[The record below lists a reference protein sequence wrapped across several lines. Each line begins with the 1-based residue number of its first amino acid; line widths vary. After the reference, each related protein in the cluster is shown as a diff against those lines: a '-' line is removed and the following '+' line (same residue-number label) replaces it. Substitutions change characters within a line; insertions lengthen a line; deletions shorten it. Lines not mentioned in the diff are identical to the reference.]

1 MAATQQQRAK
11 LYTTLAETMGDE
23 AADTLMAELPPG
35 GWEQMATKDDL
46 AGVET
51 RLTAAMTA
59 GFAEIS
65 VKLTEGLAQAATE
78 RAAIIKDQ
86 AEMLKG
92 QARQL
97 YVIVTTIVAATV
109 SIWIALFATVG
120 A

>member
-1 MAATQQQRAK
+1 MAATHQQRAK
-11 LYTTLAETMGDE
+11 LSTTLAETMGDE

-51 RLTAAMTA
+51 RLTATMTA
-59 GFAEIS
+59 GFAELS
-65 VKLTEGLAQAATE
+65 VKLAEGLAHAATE
-78 RAAIIKDQ
+78 RAAIVKDQ

-109 SIWIALFATVG
+109 SIWIALFSALG
-120 A
+120 S

>member
-1 MAATQQQRAK
+1 
-11 LYTTLAETMGDE
+11 
-23 AADTLMAELPPG
+23 
-35 GWEQMATKDDL
+35 MATKQDL

-51 RLTAAMTA
+51 RLTTAMTA
-59 GFAEIS
+59 GFAELS
-65 VKLTEGLAQAATE
+65 VKLAEGLDHDATE
-78 RAAIIKDQ
+78 RAAINTRI
-86 AEMLKG
+86 AEGLDHDATERAAINKG